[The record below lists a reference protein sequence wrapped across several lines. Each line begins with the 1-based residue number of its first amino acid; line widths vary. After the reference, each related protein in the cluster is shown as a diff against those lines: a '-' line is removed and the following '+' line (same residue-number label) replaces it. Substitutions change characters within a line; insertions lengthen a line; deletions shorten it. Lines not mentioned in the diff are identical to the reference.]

1 MSVQRYEERNVYYT
15 RVCFYFKDLDK
26 NWEDD
31 PGGLSRGQEGDQE
44 SKTRLVEAEE
54 DWMRPWMI

>member
-1 MSVQRYEERNVYYT
+1 MFFYT
-15 RVCFYFKDLDK
+15 CVCFYFKDLDK

-31 PGGLSRGQEGDQE
+31 PGGLSRGQDGDQE
-44 SKTRLVEAEE
+44 SKTRLGEAEE